1 MSVAR
6 PARSLLSRGLA
17 ATGSKAGAAVAAA
30 AAPAPRCHA
39 PFHSSA
45 PLAKRKPRFKS
56 IRAQEMGLVTP
67 EKIDEF
73 TKEKFPQYTPEELEV
88 LRKRYTPEQMA
99 ALEAGEAAID
109 PKDLTIQGRIRT
121 DPYRPPYLDDF
132 SRILP
137 IVDKKPRPHPPPPEK
152 VKFMSGE
159 EHADDLEK
167 LIEDLIPKDVNFEG
181 MTEEQI
187 EAVLNDKVNFDV
199 AEAKYFDEHSALEG
213 HDKPSNS
220 AVAPSLGKNLRGVTG
235 MYKPPVDPE
244 DKGRDDEGRFQD
256 LKRKTNLNVK
266 DLLRLHANSK
276 KLVERLVTNQTR
288 LGKVQRYWVLAIAG
302 NGNGRLGIGEAKSVE
317 LPSATNKAK
326 QLAIRNMQP
335 IPRYENRTIYGGV
348 EAKVGATVVK
358 LDSRPPGFGLRASH
372 RLFEMFRMAGIHDIA
387 AKMPRSR
394 NPMNSVKACF
404 EALMSQKDP
413 NDIAIG
419 RGKKLVDLRK
429 VYYGGN
435 VS

>member
-17 ATGSKAGAAVAAA
+17 ATGSKAGTAT
-30 AAPAPRCHA
+30 PTPRCHA
-39 PFHSSA
+39 AFHNSA

-121 DPYRPPYLDDF
+121 DPYRPLYYDDF

-137 IVDKKPRPHPPPPEK
+137 IVDKQPRPHPPPPEK
-152 VKFMSGE
+152 VRFMSEE
-159 EHADDLEK
+159 EHANDLEK
-167 LIEDLIPKDVNFEG
+167 TIEDLIPKDVNFEG
-181 MTEEQI
+181 MTEDQI
-187 EAVLNDKVNFDV
+187 QGVLEEKVNFDI
-199 AEAKYFDEHSALEG
+199 AEAKYFDEGSTLVG

-220 AVAPSLGKNLRGVTG
+220 ALAPSLGKNLRGVTG
-235 MYKPPVDPE
+235 HYKAAVDPE
-244 DKGRDDEGRFQD
+244 DKGLDDEGTFQD
-256 LKRKTNLNVK
+256 LKRKTNLNVR
-266 DLLRLHANSK
+266 DIIRLHATSK
-276 KLVERLVTNQTR
+276 KLVERHVTNQTR
-288 LGKVQRYWVLAIAG
+288 LGKIQRFWVLAIAG

-317 LPSATNKAK
+317 LPAATNKAK

-335 IPRYENRTIYGGV
+335 IPRYENRTIFGDV
-348 EAKVGATVVK
+348 EAKVGATIVK
-358 LDSRPPGFGLRASH
+358 LQSRPPGFGLRASH
-372 RLFEMFRMAGIHDIA
+372 RLFEMFRSVGIHDIA

-394 NPMNSVKACF
+394 NPMNSVKACYQ
-404 EALMSQKDP
+404 ALMNQKDP
-413 NDIAIG
+413 NEIAIG
-419 RGKKLVDLRK
+419 RGKKLVDVRK
-429 VYYGGN
+429 VYYAGN
-435 VS
+435 VL